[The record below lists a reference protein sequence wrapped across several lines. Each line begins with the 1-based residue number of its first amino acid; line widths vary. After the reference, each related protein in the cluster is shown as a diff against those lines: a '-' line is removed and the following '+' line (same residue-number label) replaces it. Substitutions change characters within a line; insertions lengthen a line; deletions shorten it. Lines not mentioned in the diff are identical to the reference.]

1 MANDVSNTD
10 VTVSVL
16 LGIQAGGLV
25 PPRNSALK
33 ALGDTAKVVGSDPA
47 ALAAKVGTSLVVT
60 QVGFSVVQ
68 ITVNIKSGNPPGV
81 VSELVGMTAD
91 ILTSLGFTFLSRPLA
106 TTPVGQVLTALGGEN
121 GGILHF
127 QAA

>member
-16 LGIQAGGLV
+16 LGIQAGGLA
-25 PPRNSALK
+25 PPLNSALK
-33 ALGDTAKVVGSDPA
+33 AMGDLAKSAASDPV

-68 ITVNIKSGNPPGV
+68 ITVNIKSGNPSGV

-91 ILTSLGFTFLSRPLA
+91 ILTSLGVTFLSRPLA

-121 GGILHF
+121 GGTLHF